1 MWTKSACVVLAWSIL
16 LIVLVTVC
24 RQGSIRQT
32 QANIR
37 IASSGQ
43 VTLTS
48 TLRGVATPVRTT
60 SPTRKYVVQQGDTLS
75 GIAAQLGVRGGWP
88 ALYAANR
95 PLIGSD
101 PNIINPGTVLVLPGH
116 EGPVRYT
123 VADGDTLSGIA
134 AALAVRGGWPALY
147 AANRPLIGPDPDAIR
162 AGIVLTVPV
171 SAAPPTPKP
180 APPTPEPA
188 PPTSRPA
195 PPKSTP
201 APPTSRPG
209 PQQHPAPSHPRPARK
224 TAPAAVGMP
233 QWLKLMLLAAGVIVA
248 LVFLVE
254 LALVARRQHQ
264 LRVRASRLATVS
276 SRRPPAGGL
285 LPANGARIV
294 MADYDRV
301 VVTCSEQDDT
311 VFVLRPPGEDP
322 KTILGVAR
330 LVLPEASYAELAS
343 QLGMPVSWPIVMADY
358 DRVVVTCSQQD
369 DTVFVLRPPGEDPRA
384 VLRAARLVLA
394 EGPYE
399 ELADQLGEP
408 AGWPME

>member
-1 MWTKSACVVLAWSIL
+1 
-16 LIVLVTVC
+16 
-24 RQGSIRQT
+24 
-32 QANIR
+32 
-37 IASSGQ
+37 
-43 VTLTS
+43 
-48 TLRGVATPVRTT
+48 
-60 SPTRKYVVQQGDTLS
+60 
-75 GIAAQLGVRGGWP
+75 
-88 ALYAANR
+88 
-95 PLIGSD
+95 
-101 PNIINPGTVLVLPGH
+101 
-116 EGPVRYT
+116 
-123 VADGDTLSGIA
+123 
-134 AALAVRGGWPALY
+134 
-147 AANRPLIGPDPDAIR
+147 
-162 AGIVLTVPV
+162 
-171 SAAPPTPKP
+171 
-180 APPTPEPA
+180 
-188 PPTSRPA
+188 
-195 PPKSTP
+195 
-201 APPTSRPG
+201 
-209 PQQHPAPSHPRPARK
+209 
-224 TAPAAVGMP
+224 MP

-264 LRVRASRLATVS
+264 LRVRAPRLGTVS
-276 SRRPPAGGL
+276 SGQEPAGGL
-285 LPANGARIV
+285 LPENGARIV